1 METIYIKTSIRS
13 CLLVSKKVINCMIST
28 FCYVKYCRTIYSKTF
43 ITAEKPK
50 KYHFKTLVLK
60 TLDVS
65 INHPRR
71 TSIPSRLTK
80 RVMSRKTISS
90 EEIYSRLNQ
99 FFLPLR
105 PTVTVFAIHFKNG
118 DHN

>member
-1 METIYIKTSIRS
+1 
-13 CLLVSKKVINCMIST
+13 MIST

-43 ITAEKPK
+43 ITAEKQK

-99 FFLPLR
+99 FFLPLH

-118 DHN
+118 DHI

>member
-1 METIYIKTSIRS
+1 MSNIAEQYTQR
-13 CLLVSKKVINCMIST
+13 LLLPQKSQ
-28 FCYVKYCRTIYSKTF
+28 
-43 ITAEKPK
+43 K
-50 KYHFKTLVLK
+50 KYHFKTLVLE

-118 DHN
+118 DHIKDIRAYFELNMNLYISR